1 MSIITLIIVAGA
13 LILGGYACYRIKQQ
27 KKIDIEIEQKN
38 KKILENYNELQIK
51 EKNLINKLK
60 LLEEQEYKATEKL
73 KELANTNE
81 NAATAFEQYVAA
93 LEQAYNQKEKEFE
106 NNIQLLDNSYAI
118 AQKSWIDKQ
127 TEVLSDLDR
136 IKNTRAAAMEAQLKE
151 QEIKAQKEYYSI
163 NISALEL
170 NDVKIL
176 RDIEYKLNNPRVL
189 RMLIWQNFFREPM
202 NQLCNNIIGVK
213 TKSGIYKITNQ
224 LTNMCYIGQAVD
236 LAKRWKDHAKC
247 GLGIDTPV
255 NNKLYKAMQ
264 LNGLENFTWEIL
276 EECPSNELNE
286 KEKFYIELYQ
296 ADKFGYNAK
305 GGNK

>member
-27 KKIDIEIEQKN
+27 KKIDIEIKQKN

-151 QEIKAQKEYYSI
+151 QEIKAQKEYYSL

-286 KEKFYIELYQ
+286 KEKFYIDLYQ

>member
-13 LILGGYACYRIKQQ
+13 SILGGYACYRIKQQ

-60 LLEEQEYKATEKL
+60 LLEEQEHKATEKL

-296 ADKFGYNAK
+296 ADKFGYNTK

>member
-60 LLEEQEYKATEKL
+60 LLEEQEYKTTEKL

-81 NAATAFEQYVAA
+81 NAATAFEQYVAV

-136 IKNTRAAAMEAQLKE
+136 IKNTRAAAIEAQLKE
-151 QEIKAQKEYYSI
+151 QEIKAQKKYYSI

-213 TKSGIYKITNQ
+213 IKSGIYKITNQ

-296 ADKFGYNAK
+296 ADKFGYNIK

>member
-60 LLEEQEYKATEKL
+60 LLEEQEYKTTEKL

-136 IKNTRAAAMEAQLKE
+136 IKNTRAAAIEAQLKE

-213 TKSGIYKITNQ
+213 IKSGIYKITNQ

-236 LAKRWKDHAKC
+236 VATRWKDHAKC
-247 GLGIDTPV
+247 GLGIDTPQG
-255 NNKLYKAMQ
+255 NKLYAAMIDE
-264 LNGLENFTWEIL
+264 GLYNFSWELL
-276 EECPSNELNE
+276 ESCDRTLLDE
-286 KEKFYIELYQ
+286 KEKYYIGIYQ
-296 ADKFGYNAK
+296 SKDFGYNTTK
-305 GGNK
+305 GNK

>member
-81 NAATAFEQYVAA
+81 NAATALEQYVAV

-118 AQKSWIDKQ
+118 AQKS
-127 TEVLSDLDR
+127 
-136 IKNTRAAAMEAQLKE
+136 
-151 QEIKAQKEYYSI
+151 
-163 NISALEL
+163 
-170 NDVKIL
+170 
-176 RDIEYKLNNPRVL
+176 
-189 RMLIWQNFFREPM
+189 
-202 NQLCNNIIGVK
+202 
-213 TKSGIYKITNQ
+213 
-224 LTNMCYIGQAVD
+224 
-236 LAKRWKDHAKC
+236 
-247 GLGIDTPV
+247 
-255 NNKLYKAMQ
+255 
-264 LNGLENFTWEIL
+264 
-276 EECPSNELNE
+276 
-286 KEKFYIELYQ
+286 
-296 ADKFGYNAK
+296 
-305 GGNK
+305 

>member
-136 IKNTRAAAMEAQLKE
+136 IKNTRAAAIEAQLKE

>member
-13 LILGGYACYRIKQQ
+13 LILGGYAYYRIKQQ

>member
-60 LLEEQEYKATEKL
+60 LLEEQEHKTTEKL

-136 IKNTRAAAMEAQLKE
+136 IKNTRAAAIEAQLKE

-213 TKSGIYKITNQ
+213 IKSGIYKITNQ

-296 ADKFGYNAK
+296 ADKFGYNTK

>member
-60 LLEEQEYKATEKL
+60 LLEEQEHKTTEKL

-136 IKNTRAAAMEAQLKE
+136 IKNTRAAAIEAQLKE

-213 TKSGIYKITNQ
+213 IKSGIYKITNQ

-296 ADKFGYNAK
+296 ADKFGYNIK

>member
-60 LLEEQEYKATEKL
+60 LLEEQEYKTTEKL

-136 IKNTRAAAMEAQLKE
+136 IKNTRAAAIEAQLKE

-213 TKSGIYKITNQ
+213 IKSGIYKITNQ

>member
-60 LLEEQEYKATEKL
+60 LLEEQEHKTTEKL

-136 IKNTRAAAMEAQLKE
+136 IKNTRAAAIEAQLKE

-213 TKSGIYKITNQ
+213 IKSGIYKITNQ

>member
-1 MSIITLIIVAGA
+1 MEILALVIVVAA
-13 LILGGYACYRIKQQ
+13 LALGGYAYYSIRQQ
-27 KKIDIEIEQKN
+27 KKIDTEIEQKN
-38 KKILENYNELQIK
+38 KEILENYNELQIK
-51 EKNLINKLK
+51 EKILIDKLK
-60 LLEEQEYKATEKL
+60 LLEQQEQKATDKL
-73 KELANTNE
+73 KELAITNE

-106 NNIQLLDNSYAI
+106 SNIQLLDDSYSI

-127 TEVLSDLDR
+127 TAILSDLDK
-136 IKNTRAAAMEAQLKE
+136 IKKTRAAAIEAQLKE

-163 NISALEL
+163 NISTLEL

-176 RDIEYKLNNPRVL
+176 REIEYKLNNPRVL
-189 RMLIWQNFFREPM
+189 RMLVWQNFFREPM
-202 NQLCNNIIGVK
+202 NQLCNNIIGIK

-224 LTNMCYIGQAVD
+224 ITNICYIGQAVD

-264 LNGLENFTWEIL
+264 TDGIENFTWEIL
-276 EECPSNELNE
+276 EECSSNELNE

-296 ADKFGYNAK
+296 ADKYGYNAK

>member
-1 MSIITLIIVAGA
+1 MEILALVIVVAA
-13 LILGGYACYRIKQQ
+13 LVLGGYAYYRIRQQ
-27 KKIDIEIEQKN
+27 KKIDTEIEQKN
-38 KKILENYNELQIK
+38 KEILENYNELQIK
-51 EKNLINKLK
+51 EKILIDKLK
-60 LLEEQEYKATEKL
+60 LLEQQEQKATDKL
-73 KELANTNE
+73 KELAITNE

-106 NNIQLLDNSYAI
+106 SNIQLLDDSYSI

-127 TEVLSDLDR
+127 TAILSDLDK
-136 IKNTRAAAMEAQLKE
+136 IKKTRAAAIEAQLKE

-163 NISALEL
+163 NISTLEL

-176 RDIEYKLNNPRVL
+176 REIEYKLNNPRVL
-189 RMLIWQNFFREPM
+189 RMLVWQNFFREPM
-202 NQLCNNIIGVK
+202 NQLCNNIIGIK

-224 LTNMCYIGQAVD
+224 ITDICYVGQAVD

-264 LNGLENFTWEIL
+264 TDGIENFTWEIL
-276 EECPSNELNE
+276 EECSSNELNE

-296 ADKFGYNAK
+296 ADKYGYNVK

>member
-255 NNKLYKAMQ
+255 NNKLYRAMQ